1 MNLMTA
7 GTMPLL
13 NYIGNFFFLPMHPT
27 PCGEDPLIHASWGGH
42 PHLRKHQLIME
53 RVCGSLQGLG
63 SPGQPFKIIPNKH
76 IPNQINPAKFD
87 WIDPGISNC
96 LITSQAQG
104 SIQ

>member
-13 NYIGNFFFLPMHPT
+13 NNIGNFFFLPMHPT

-42 PHLRKHQLIME
+42 PHLCRYQLIIK
-53 RVCGSLQGLG
+53 RACGLLQGLG
-63 SPGQPFKIIPNKH
+63 SPSHPFKIIPNKH
-76 IPNQINPAKFD
+76 TPNQMNPEKFD
-87 WIDPGISNC
+87 WIEPGMSNC